1 MEEKTKTHFAWN
13 KVKMSII
20 ELSLES
26 DGPISEPSIRKQL
39 HEIYGA
45 ADQGL
50 INRQLHNL
58 ESIGC
63 VESVSPGKKSRL
75 NYWDIEFKNLKN
87 IKNEFPNIQLSDYKK
102 AKDRLIKGNF
112 PDIHTRLY
120 KKYYIYASLFPSLF
134 DTLIKFELEPI
145 LKRVPGLWEIND
157 YKEIISSLNDKIY
170 ENIFLNNLFNP
181 PRPIIEIS
189 KDELKNILEEIQYP
203 YIEDNDDKQTEI
215 IRKSFSENLVNV
227 VLSKRPNSN
236 KDQVQ
241 KEVGEKIMDHTN
253 YFYQEW
259 INDVVDYQHLRRF
272 KVYERLCKHFYE
284 TDFLIGKV
292 EKDARTFIEKLE
304 ERIENNNIDEIK
316 SAKELQERIDYI
328 DSFYNEWYEKCLQND
343 KQRLTLRGMHLRVET
358 HKQN

>member
-26 DGPISEPSIRKQL
+26 DGPISEPSIREQL

-63 VESVSPGKKSRL
+63 VESVSPVKKSRS
-75 NYWDIEFKNLKN
+75 NYWDIEIKNLKN
-87 IKNEFPNIQLSDYKK
+87 IKNEFPNIQLSNYKK
-102 AKDRLIKGNF
+102 AKDCLIKGNF

-120 KKYYIYASLFPSLF
+120 KKYYVYTSLFPSLF

-145 LKRVPGLWEIND
+145 LKRVPVLWEIND
-157 YKEIISSLNDKIY
+157 YKEIISSLTDKIY
-170 ENIFLNNLFNP
+170 ENIFLLDDWLNP
-181 PRPIIEIS
+181 PAVKQIIEVS

-241 KEVGEKIMDHTN
+241 KRVGEKIMDHTN
-253 YFYQEW
+253 YFYQQW
-259 INDVVDYQHLRRF
+259 INDVVGYQHLQRF

-284 TDFLIGKV
+284 TDFLTGKNNQ
-292 EKDARTFIEKLE
+292 EAKKFTDELE
-304 ERIENNNIDEIK
+304 ERIKNANGAYNTTPSIENPHPVINFQAAVDELD
-316 SAKELQERIDYI
+316 ALYD
-328 DSFYNEWYEKCLQND
+328 EWYEKCLKKDQ
-343 KQRLTLRGMHLRVET
+343 LL
-358 HKQN
+358 